1 MYMLTLSKRLLISG
15 SAGVILVMT
24 RLPKT
29 EVMP

>member
-15 SAGVILVMT
+15 STGVILVMT